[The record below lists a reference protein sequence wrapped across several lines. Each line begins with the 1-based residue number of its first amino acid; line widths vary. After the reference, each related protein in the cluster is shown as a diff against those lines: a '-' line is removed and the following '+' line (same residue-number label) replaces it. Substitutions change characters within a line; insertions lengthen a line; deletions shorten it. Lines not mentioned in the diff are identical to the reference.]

1 MTEKE
6 MRKLTEMI
14 VEALTIKQSQIDDE
28 FIKKMSEYEK
38 EDEFEIIFEAEEKP
52 PQREVYLEKIKDLQ
66 GELLFQLSKENY
78 EIADTIK
85 NVIDELKQ
93 RLNEEL

>member
-28 FIKKMSEYEK
+28 FIKKMSEHEK
-38 EDEFEIIFEAEEKP
+38 EDDFEIIFEAEEET

-66 GELLFQLSKENY
+66 AELLFQLSKENY

-93 RLNEEL
+93 RLDEEL